1 MGEKGGKAMK
11 DFARKVKVF
20 FKSGVRQVLSF
31 IKENKKSMVKKVG
44 KFVIFV
50 LKTII
55 ESVISDLF

>member
-11 DFARKVKVF
+11 DFARKVKVS

-31 IKENKKSMVKKVG
+31 IKENKKSIVKKVG

>member
-1 MGEKGGKAMK
+1 MK